1 MIKTNLI
8 LFFCI
13 SIFFSCNGEK
23 EVEQE
28 YLRWVGDIEFDP
40 SLDDPV
46 FHLCGKEDAVLQYF
60 NFGDTDKYED
70 ERIAI
75 YTYFEEHYQPVSIN
89 ESGWIRVRFI
99 VNCHWQTGRFRIIE
113 SDENYNERQFD
124 TSISNQIL
132 ELTKNL
138 KGWIGYEDEEKGLD
152 YYQYLIF
159 KIENGSIAEI
169 LP

>member
-1 MIKTNLI
+1 MRFVIFLPII
-8 LFFCI
+8 LAV
-13 SIFFSCNGEK
+13 FSCNTQK
-23 EVEQE
+23 DTQHE
-28 YLRWVGDIEFDP
+28 YLRWIGDIPADLN
-40 SLDDPV
+40 LDDAD
-46 FHLCGKEDAVLQYF
+46 FELCGNEDAVLQYF
-60 NFGDTDKYED
+60 NFGDSEKYEG

-75 YTYFEEHYQPVSIN
+75 KAYFEEHYQPIAN
-89 ESGWIRVRFI
+89 DESGWIRVRFI

-113 SDENYNERQFD
+113 SDENYDERPFD
-124 TSISNQIL
+124 KSISNQII